1 MERGR
6 EGGEKKQQLDSGIK
20 TGANPRCIV
29 QHYPL
34 PLLSLTLPLGA
45 LWRDISQTVALICRT
60 MFSLKDVSNKH
71 ILRNTLRLQSRL

>member
-6 EGGEKKQQLDSGIK
+6 EGEKKKQQLDSGIK